1 MLTKQESKLAIFIDA
16 DNLPPSAVDWVFE
29 YLLRLD
35 ILVSIRRAYGGHEKL
50 SAMKDVLRQHAV
62 RSFVNQGKGTT
73 DVALVVDV
81 MDLLHRQNLPS
92 KVAIMSSDADF
103 APLAVRLREE
113 GIHVTCFAKL
123 DNSNG
128 EALLR
133 AYNEIIYV
141 DELPSIENITPVIIE
156 PKLLPQTANT
166 LVSIIKVSETPI
178 AVIEDIKAVKK
189 ILASLPDWLPDT
201 IKQLNQLGTALRDS
215 GIAKGSKPLHELFR
229 KHPSYFK
236 VLPTTGPA
244 KQVRLLKKPH

>member
-1 MLTKQESKLAIFIDA
+1 MLNKQISELALFIDA

-29 YLLRLD
+29 YLLRLG
-35 ILVSIRRAYGGHEKL
+35 IRVSIRRAYGGLEKL
-50 SAMKDVLRQHAV
+50 SAMKDALRQHAV

-73 DVALVVDV
+73 DVALVVDI
-81 MDLLHRQNLPS
+81 MDLLHRQNLPR

-113 GIHVTCFAKL
+113 GTHVTCFAKL
-123 DNSNG
+123 DNSNA

-133 AYNEIIYV
+133 AYDEIIYIDV
-141 DELPSIENITPVIIE
+141 SPSIENITPVIVE
-156 PKLLPQTANT
+156 PKPIPQA
-166 LVSIIKVSETPI
+166 IKAPAPNIKAINTPI
-178 AVIEDIKAVKK
+178 AAEDIKAVQK
-189 ILASLPDWLPDT
+189 ILSSLPDWFPDT
-201 IKQLNQLGTALRDS
+201 IKQLNQLGAALRES

>member
-1 MLTKQESKLAIFIDA
+1 MLTNQVSKLAIFIDA

-29 YLLRLD
+29 YLLQLG

-50 SAMKDVLRQHAV
+50 SAMKDALRQHAV

-81 MDLLHRQNLPS
+81 MDLLHRQNLPA

-113 GIHVTCFAKL
+113 GIRVTCFAKL

-141 DELPSIENITPVIIE
+141 DVSPSIENITPAIVE
-156 PKLLPQTANT
+156 SRLLPQTVNT
-166 LVSIIKVSETPI
+166 PASCIKSSDTPI
-178 AVIEDIKAVKK
+178 AATEDIKAVKK

-229 KHPSYFK
+229 KHPLYFK

-244 KQVRLLKKPH
+244 KQVRLLKMPH